1 VSKFDNNNPNPAAPV
16 TMTKT
21 RNFTQVPSL
30 KSSPLQR
37 GGGIMPKITQKN
49 QEEDYIDE
57 DFVIQTEELDLKEPK
72 LLHIQMSEER
82 RSPPMNL
89 ELFQNH

>member
-1 VSKFDNNNPNPAAPV
+1 
-16 TMTKT
+16 
-21 RNFTQVPSL
+21 
-30 KSSPLQR
+30 
-37 GGGIMPKITQKN
+37 MPKITQKN